1 MATATE
7 NKQKEAY
14 QVSPVNMSARQ
25 KLDIKGGDTVRVTS
39 KIVEKGK
46 TRLQA
51 FEGLVIAAKHGKEAG
66 GTFTVRKV
74 TSGVGVEK
82 IFALY
87 SPLVDKIEII
97 RRSKTRRAKLYYLRD
112 KTARE
117 IRRKI
122 KNIDGELLSSTLF
135 EEEDAKI
142 EEEAKASEEAQGEE
156 KSEDTEEKEEKE
168 TEEKSTEETPA
179 EEEPKEKEEEAPQ
192 EDTPEGEGEDTSEKE
207 EEKK

>member
-1 MATATE
+1 MTAVTE
-7 NKQKEAY
+7 KY
-14 QVSPVNMSARQ
+14 QISPINMGARQ
-25 KLDIKGGDTVRVTS
+25 KLNVKAGDTVRVTS

-51 FEGLVIAAKHGKEAG
+51 FEGLVIAVKHGKEAG

-87 SPLVDKIEII
+87 SPLLDKIEIV

-122 KNIDGELLSSTLF
+122 KGIDGSLLSSKEF
-135 EEEDAKI
+135 EDEDARI
-142 EEEAKASEEAQGEE
+142 EEEAQAKDDARAKEAEEAQEAEKNDEE
-156 KSEDTEEKEEKE
+156 E
-168 TEEKSTEETPA
+168 TEEVTED
-179 EEEPKEKEEEAPQ
+179 EKTAAADES
-192 EDTPEGEGEDTSEKE
+192 DSKDEKDDS